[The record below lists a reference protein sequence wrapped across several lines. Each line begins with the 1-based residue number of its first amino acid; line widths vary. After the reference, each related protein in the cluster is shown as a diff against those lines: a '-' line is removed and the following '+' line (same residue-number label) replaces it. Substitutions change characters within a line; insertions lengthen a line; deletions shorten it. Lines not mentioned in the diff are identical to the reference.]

1 MAISKYTSSKGDY
14 THLST
19 STNEDYQRVLARA
32 DLKLLLIPIVFIF
45 LRCWGTI
52 RYFISMSPECF
63 PPHPYCNDCM
73 WSEKCYKMLYDPPV
87 LLFLQVCVGLLMGVY
102 IGIE

>member
-1 MAISKYTSSKGDY
+1 M
-14 THLST
+14 
-19 STNEDYQRVLARA
+19 
-32 DLKLLLIPIVFIF
+32 F

-52 RYFISMSPECF
+52 RYFISMSKDCY
-63 PPHPYCNDCM
+63 PHHPSNDCM
-73 WSEKCYKMLYDPPV
+73 QKKCYKMLYDPPV